1 MICNSLAKSLQSGLT
16 HYLTN
21 IVANNAE
28 KVENFIIQRLLYRI
42 KSLTLQTKRDMDK
55 KNKEIE
61 ISEPRMVKSH
71 DVKLDTEYAEWIAE
85 VKYRYRSAQVKAAVK
100 VNGEKL
106 LFNWQ
111 MGRDLVQ
118 KKAEER
124 WGAGVV
130 EQVSLDLRREF
141 PQEDGFSARNLHYMK
156 QWYLYYTTEAS
167 KLQRPIAEIVLMT
180 GIEVKSAKLQRPVAE
195 LKEEKLQRPIG
206 ELVKQPVSETENYPN
221 DEFPL
226 PFALVPWGQHIEII
240 TRSESLEEALF
251 YMQHVIEKGL
261 SRTAL
266 VNCYKAHLYEH
277 QGKIVNNFSTYLP
290 EPQSHLVQEVLKE
303 NYDFG
308 FATIDHEPFEE
319 RELED
324 ALTNDVTNLLL
335 EMGTGFAFMGRQ
347 KEIIVGGRSRKI
359 DLLFY
364 HVRLRCYI
372 ACEIKVKPFE
382 PEFTGKLNYYVSA
395 VDELVKAPDDNPTI
409 GLLICSDMDKTD
421 VQWSFRGIT
430 TPMGVAITTI
440 SVSKICYLPKSN

>member
-1 MICNSLAKSLQSGLT
+1 MS
-16 HYLTN
+16 
-21 IVANNAE
+21 
-28 KVENFIIQRLLYRI
+28 
-42 KSLTLQTKRDMDK
+42 K
-55 KNKEIE
+55 KNNEIKN
-61 ISEPRMVKSH
+61 SEPRLVKSH
-71 DVKLDTEYAEWIAE
+71 DVKLDAEYAEWIAE
-85 VKYRYRSAQVKAAVK
+85 VKHRYRSAQVKAAVK

-141 PQEDGFSARNLHYMK
+141 PNEDGFSTRNLRYMK

-167 KLQRPIAEIVLMT
+167 KLQQPIAEILHQP
-180 GIEVKSAKLQRPVAE
+180 GAKMRNEKLHQLGAE
-195 LKEEKLQRPIG
+195 LIHQAG
-206 ELVKQPVSETENYPN
+206 G
-221 DEFPL
+221 EFPL
-226 PFALVPWGQHIEII
+226 PFAFVPWRHHVEIVSRSKSIE
-240 TRSESLEEALF
+240 ESLF
-251 YMQHVIEKGL
+251 YIGKTIEQGL
-261 SRTAL
+261 SRVAL
-266 VNCYKAHLYEH
+266 INCFKAHLYEN

-308 FATIDHEPFEE
+308 FAIVDHEPFEE

-324 ALTNDVTNLLL
+324 ALTSDVTNLLL

-364 HVRLRCYI
+364 HVRLHCYI

-421 VQWSFRGIT
+421 VQWSFRG
-430 TPMGVAITTI
+430 
-440 SVSKICYLPKSN
+440 K